1 MQHKT
6 PLPRSTKRQPTK
18 NNLPTENNQ
27 TFQFESDAL
36 NRAPLLF
43 YPKIAPMQKQAVFR
57 RNLQWG
63 GHYSN
68 VHLAMHF
75 RYRSVGTQRN
85 HTACNVLLFFRPLD
99 ASIKGV
105 AIVMHA
111 MGVLPF
117 RSVCAQRNHTAC
129 NVSFIFGAH
138 HMQAYCA
145 PNIKETPSQVRVFAL
160 AGAIGI
166 EPTQWESEAQVL
178 PLHQAPSRELLYIT
192 KDCFA
197 IDFLCRNKKIT
208 AQMIFFEI
216 IDLFLLQK

>member
-1 MQHKT
+1 M
-6 PLPRSTKRQPTK
+6 
-18 NNLPTENNQ
+18 
-27 TFQFESDAL
+27 
-36 NRAPLLF
+36 
-43 YPKIAPMQKQAVFR
+43 Y
-57 RNLQWG
+57 
-63 GHYSN
+63 
-68 VHLAMHF
+68 
-75 RYRSVGTQRN
+75 
-85 HTACNVLLFFRPLD
+85 VLLFFRPLD

-117 RSVCAQRNHTAC
+117 RSVCAQRKHTAC
-129 NVSFIFGAH
+129 NVPFIFGAH

-145 PNIKETPSQVRVFAL
+145 PNIKETPPQVRVFAL

>member
-43 YPKIAPMQKQAVFR
+43 YPKIAPMK
-57 RNLQWG
+57 NKP
-63 GHYSN
+63 Y
-68 VHLAMHF
+68 
-75 RYRSVGTQRN
+75 
-85 HTACNVLLFFRPLD
+85 LD

-105 AIVMHA
+105 AIGMHA

-117 RSVCAQRNHTAC
+117 RSVCAQRKHTAC
-129 NVSFIFGAH
+129 NVPFIFGAH

-145 PNIKETPSQVRVFAL
+145 LRAIVMCILRCTSVAAPLVLNANTLRVCSFTLLPVRCKHQGQKSKINTPTSEGVCVGRSYRNRTYTVGVRGPSATTTPSSIAYVIIYHR
-160 AGAIGI
+160 
-166 EPTQWESEAQVL
+166 
-178 PLHQAPSRELLYIT
+178 SRF
-192 KDCFA
+192 CNRF
-197 IDFLCRNKKIT
+197 
-208 AQMIFFEI
+208 
-216 IDLFLLQK
+216 